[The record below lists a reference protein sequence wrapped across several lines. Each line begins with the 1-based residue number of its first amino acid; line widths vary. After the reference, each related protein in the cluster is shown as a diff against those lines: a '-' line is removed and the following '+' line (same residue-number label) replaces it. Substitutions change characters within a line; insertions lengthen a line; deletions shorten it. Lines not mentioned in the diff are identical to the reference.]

1 MAYSIEKASPF
12 IARTNDY
19 ARCRQGA
26 RKKFRFRMPTV
37 DFDRDFMA
45 SFDGQDVCRGDGAS
59 GRRRGDERAVTN

>member
-26 RKKFRFRMPTV
+26 RKKIQVP
-37 DFDRDFMA
+37 DAGGGFDLGFVARL
-45 SFDGQDVCRGDGAS
+45 
-59 GRRRGDERAVTN
+59 GRLSNATTARQAIATAIKIAIHQ